1 MEVSSRSLDSL
12 TSSRADSSEF
22 GSMRMSSGASTAYEK
37 PRSGRSICMLET
49 PRSKSTASARTPFEA
64 SCSST
69 SENSPRRKR
78 PCTAVRLRNR
88 SKYARA
94 AGSLSIAIS
103 LPLPRRSD
111 AKSSACPPA
120 PKVASTTVSP
130 GRTASASRTSSAR
143 TGTWSVALGRKTF
156 GNILR
161 TPFHLRDVLLPRRS
175 VPDLEVVAHPRDHD
189 LAADPCVLG
198 ERRRQHHAALLVGL
212 GLGGAREEIAV
223 HQAALPAEWVEPGQP
238 FLDEPLPGRLGIAV
252 ETPVH

>member
-1 MEVSSRSLDSL
+1 
-12 TSSRADSSEF
+12 
-22 GSMRMSSGASTAYEK
+22 MRMSSGASTAYEK

-49 PRSKSTASARTPFEA
+49 PRSKSTASARTSFEA

-69 SENSPRRKR
+69 IENSPRRKR

-94 AGSLSIAIS
+94 EGSLSIAIS

-111 AKSSACPPA
+111 ASSSACPPA

-130 GRTASASRTSSAR
+130 GLTASASRTSSAR

-161 TPFHLRDVLLPRRS
+161 TPFHHVDVFAPCFA
-175 VPDLEVVAHPRDHD
+175 VPDLEVIADSRDNH
-189 LAADPCVLG
+189 LASEVLG
-198 ERRRQHHAALLVGL
+198 QGRRQRHSALLVRL
-212 GLGGAREEIAV
+212 RLGGAGE
-223 HQAALPAEWVEPGQP
+223 
-238 FLDEPLPGRLGIAV
+238 
-252 ETPVH
+252 